1 MSAVLWIEDQVES
14 DLNDIFAEAV
24 AAGHGLTYVADA
36 TGALNAMT
44 MRKFDF
50 VILDVRIDPG
60 NDQGWRSY
68 YYSMCLGDRTVARVG
83 LQVLR
88 SIWNKNPEVLLP
100 EERRQGLQWLTPD
113 RVGILTVEVLGDPD
127 FLKRDLDELGIRV
140 EHYVR
145 KTDPGDPSPRLRE
158 LIERLERDVK
168 KAESSHG
175 G

>member
-24 AAGHGLTYVADA
+24 AAGHSLTYVADA

-44 MRKFDF
+44 MHRFDF
-50 VILDVRIDPG
+50 VIVDVRIAPG
-60 NDQGWRSY
+60 DDQRWRSY
-68 YYSMCLGDRTVARVG
+68 YYGMCLGDKTVARLG

-88 SIWNKNPEVLLP
+88 SIWNRNPEVPLP

-113 RVGILTVEVLGDPD
+113 RVGILTVEVLGKPD
-127 FLKRDLDELGIRV
+127 NLEADLEELGIPV
-140 EHYVR
+140 EHYIR

-158 LIERLERDVK
+158 LIKKLERDVK
-168 KAESSHG
+168 KAGPSHG